1 MLRAADA
8 ERLAEC
14 LAAGGIA
21 LFPADTVYGLACDPE
36 QPAAVA
42 RLYELK
48 GRPPQ
53 QPAAVLFTSA
63 AHAWRALPELTDAE
77 REAAAALLPG
87 PVTLL
92 LPNRGRRYP
101 LACGPEPGTLGLR
114 VPVLDGALAPLRALS
129 RPLLQSSA
137 NRSGEPDAR
146 RLADVDPGLRAGV
159 DLVLDGGERPG
170 TASTVLDLRA
180 FAAEGRFAILR
191 EGALSRAA
199 VAQAL
204 GSGGGA

>member
-1 MLRAADA
+1 VLTAGDA
-8 ERLAEC
+8 ERLQDC
-14 LAAGGIA
+14 LAGGGVA

-48 GRPPQ
+48 GRPPR
-53 QPAAVLFTSA
+53 QPAAVLFASLA
-63 AHAWRALPELTDAE
+63 LAQQALPELHDAE
-77 REAAAALLPG
+77 REALAALLPG

-92 LPNRGRRYP
+92 LPNRAQRFP
-101 LACGPEPGTLGLR
+101 LACGPHADTLGLR
-114 VPVLDGALAPLRALS
+114 VPDLAGELAPLRALS

-137 NRSGEPDAR
+137 NRSGAPDAR
-146 RLADVDPGLRAGV
+146 RLQDVDAGLLAGV

-170 TASTVLDLRA
+170 IPSTVVDLRA
-180 FAAEGRFAILR
+180 FERERRFEIVR
-191 EGALSRAA
+191 EGALSAAA

-204 GSGGGA
+204 RGGAGA